1 MDLFKPVRE
10 GIRSVYEY
18 AYPEAREERE
28 NQELMQGILKDELDK
43 VQENLADLEIA
54 LDDVGWREMHNLA
67 NNAWN
72 WKRPSLKKMMD
83 LSRRMYLKNP
93 LMRRSVNVMGLYVWA
108 QGVKIKADDPLV
120 QEVMNDFFD
129 HPKNMAVLTSVPAWE
144 ARDNEQSITGNTF
157 LALWYSEETGGC
169 RVRVLPVD
177 QIDWIVTDPEDSKC
191 PWYYKR
197 VWSDGDGIKTK
208 YYPDI
213 NYNPDEKPDTLSDGN
228 PVQWD
233 APVYHLKTGGL
244 ADMLFGMPEL
254 YSVFDWL
261 ISYRGLLENWATII
275 KAYSRMAMK
284 LTGLAG
290 KKGIAAAKNKMN
302 TAITQGNLRD
312 TNAPNNTAG
321 WMAMSGGADISA
333 IKTAGATT
341 SAEEGRPLKLMIAA
355 GAGLPETFYGDSDVG
370 NQATSTTLDRP
381 TELKM
386 VARQK
391 MWMTVIQAIVDFLM
405 LKSAQAKSGK
415 LNKAGW
421 TVVTTEDVFDGETIL
436 RIKEPDAIK
445 PFVEITFPNILER
458 NVTDRVRAVVA
469 ATTLGGSPAEGII
482 PDRRFV
488 AQLLLEA
495 LGDEDVEHHLSL
507 LYPDGEERQGYVDP
521 REKLKIDQDEVAAKQ
536 DLSDAALDQAAVAK
550 QQADTAKKIANKPQ
564 PKVVSMTPKGGGGV
578 GPVSNR
584 R

>member
-1 MDLFKPVRE
+1 MDLFKPFRE
-10 GIRSVYEY
+10 GIRGAYEY
-18 AYPEAREERE
+18 AFPEAREYRE
-28 NQELMQGILKDELDK
+28 NQEMMNDILKEELDK

-54 LDDVGWREMHNLA
+54 LDDVGWREMNSLGSQ
-67 NNAWN
+67 AWN
-72 WKRPSLKKMMD
+72 FKRSSLKKMMD

-93 LMRRSVNVMGLYVWA
+93 LMRRSVNVIGLYVWA
-108 QGVKIKADDPLV
+108 QGVKIKADDKLV
-120 QEVMNDFFD
+120 QEVMDDFFD
-129 HPKNMAVLTSVPAWE
+129 HPKNMTALTSVPAWE

-157 LALWYSEETGGC
+157 LALWTNEETGGV
-169 RVRVLPVD
+169 RVRILPVD
-177 QIDWIVTDPEDSKC
+177 QIDWIVTDPDDAKC

-197 VWSDGDGIKTK
+197 VWSDGISSYVK

-213 NYNPDEKPDTLSDGN
+213 NYNPDVKPDKLDDGN

-244 ADMLFGMPEL
+244 TDMIFGMPEL
-254 YSVFDWL
+254 YSILDWAL
-261 ISYRGLLENWATII
+261 AYKTLLENWATII
-275 KAYSRMAMK
+275 KAYARMAMK

-290 KKGIAAAKNKMN
+290 KKGIAAAKNKMG
-302 TAITQGNLRD
+302 TAITTGNLRD
-312 TNAPNNTAG
+312 TNTPTNTAG
-321 WMAMSGGADISA
+321 WMALSGGADVSA
-333 IKTAGATT
+333 VKTAGATT

-391 MWMTVIQAIVDFLM
+391 MWMTVIQAIVDYLK
-405 LKSAQAKSGK
+405 LKSAQASAGK

-421 TVVTTEDVFDGETIL
+421 TVVTTPDVFDGEEVV
-436 RIKEPDAIK
+436 KVVAPGEIK

-469 ATTLGGSPAEGII
+469 ATTLGGSQAEGII

-488 AQLLLEA
+488 TQLLLEA

-507 LYPDGEERQGYVDP
+507 LYPDGEEFQGYVDP
-521 REKLKIDQDEVAAKQ
+521 REKLANDTLVAQGKKE
-536 DLSDAALDQAAVAK
+536 LGDAALDAAGAAVT
-550 QQADTAKKIANKPQ
+550 QAQTAKKVANKPT
-564 PKVVSMTPKGGGGV
+564 PKVVSMPKGGGGV